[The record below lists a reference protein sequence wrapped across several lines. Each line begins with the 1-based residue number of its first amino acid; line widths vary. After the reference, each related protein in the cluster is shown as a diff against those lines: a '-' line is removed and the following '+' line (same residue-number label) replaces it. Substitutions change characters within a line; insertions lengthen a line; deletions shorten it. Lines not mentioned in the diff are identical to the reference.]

1 MITNDEGDRLSDAS
15 EQDLKFI
22 DIENSNNGGETQSK
36 ACRLDSSNGEKIGW
50 QKLSS
55 LKSL

>member
-22 DIENSNNGGETQSK
+22 DIENLIRGKSK
-36 ACRLDSSNGEKIGW
+36 VTNKF
-50 QKLSS
+50 
-55 LKSL
+55 